1 MPYAERRPSRDSGAG
16 VACVWTRFG
25 DTTPTRV
32 LPDACADVIW
42 HRETGELWLAGPD
55 TTAKLSSPL
64 PGTLVAIRY
73 PSLRPAFGIPACD
86 LVDAR
91 VPLADLHPR
100 AGELAD
106 RLAQTTTTADAQ
118 RVLTSALPA
127 PADPLATELRRL
139 ATTTGDV
146 RGMADR
152 LNRSPRQLR
161 RDCQAAFGYGPRMLH
176 RVLRFS
182 AAVSQARTG
191 THFGA
196 IAADLG
202 YADQPHL
209 AKDVREF
216 AGVSLSTLVGR
227 GNLPVPRQIPE

>member
-1 MPYAERRPSRDSGAG
+1 MSYVERRPFRDSGAG
-16 VACVWTRFG
+16 VACVWARFG
-25 DTTPTRV
+25 DTAPTRV

-55 TTAKLSSPL
+55 TTARLSSPS

-73 PSLRPAFGIPACD
+73 PSLRPALGIPASE

-91 VPLADLHPR
+91 VPLSDLHPR

-106 RLAQTTTTADAQ
+106 RLAETTTTAAAQ

-127 PADPLATELRRL
+127 PADPLATELRHL

-146 RGMADR
+146 RAMADR

-161 RDCQAAFGYGPRMLH
+161 RDCHAAFGYGPRMLH

-182 AAVSQARTG
+182 TAVVQARAG
-191 THFGA
+191 KPFAA

-202 YADQPHL
+202 YSDQPHL
-209 AKDVREF
+209 SKDVREF
-216 AGVSLSTLVGR
+216 AGIPLSSLAGR
-227 GNLPVPRQIPE
+227 GNPPVT